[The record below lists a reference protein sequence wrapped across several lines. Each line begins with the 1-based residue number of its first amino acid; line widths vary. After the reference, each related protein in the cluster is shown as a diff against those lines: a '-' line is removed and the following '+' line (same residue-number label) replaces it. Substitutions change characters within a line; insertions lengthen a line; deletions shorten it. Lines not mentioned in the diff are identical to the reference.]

1 MATTAYLDVREL
13 RKSFAGL
20 VATNNVSMS
29 IHRGEFVAIIG
40 PNGAGKTTLFN
51 LITQFIKPDLG
62 TVIFNGENLVG
73 MTPEETYRRGIGR
86 TFQLTQIFRTLTVYQ
101 NLSTSVFAAHGKV
114 FNLYR
119 PASRLLRDKVI
130 ELASEVGLS
139 GQSKKE
145 AGSLSYGDQKRL
157 EVAIALSNKPQL
169 LFLDEPTGGLAPDE
183 CAQIM
188 ELVRRL
194 SQERNMTTV
203 FIEHDMT
210 TVFGFAQRIIVLN
223 LGAIIADGKPEE
235 IRKNE
240 QVQQLYLGETCK

>member
-1 MATTAYLDVREL
+1 MATTAYLDVRAL

-20 VATNNVSMS
+20 VATDNVSMS
-29 IHRGEFVAIIG
+29 IQRGEFVAIIG

-51 LITQFIKPDLG
+51 LITQFIKPDRG
-62 TVIFNGENLVG
+62 TVTFNGENLIGV
-73 MTPEETYRRGIGR
+73 TPEETYRRGMGR

-101 NLSTSVFAAHGKV
+101 NLSTSVFAAHRKV
-114 FNLYR
+114 FNLYH
-119 PASRLLRDKVI
+119 PAGRLLRDKVI

-139 GQSKKE
+139 GQIEKE

-183 CAQIM
+183 CARIM

-210 TVFGFAQRIIVLN
+210 TVFGFAHRIIVLN
-223 LGAIIADGKPEE
+223 FGAIIADGKPEE
-235 IRKNE
+235 IRNNE
-240 QVQQLYLGETCK
+240 QVQRLYLGETCK

>member
-1 MATTAYLDVREL
+1 MATD
-13 RKSFAGL
+13 
-20 VATNNVSMS
+20 NISMS
-29 IHRGEFVAIIG
+29 IQRGEFVAIIG

-51 LITQFIKPDLG
+51 LITQFIRPDQG
-62 TVIFNGENLVG
+62 TVIFNGENLIG
-73 MTPEETYRRGIGR
+73 LTPEETYRRGIGR

-101 NLSTSVFAAHGKV
+101 NLSASVFAANGKV

-139 GQSKKE
+139 EQIEKE

-183 CAQIM
+183 CAQVM
-188 ELVRRL
+188 ELIRRL

-210 TVFGFAQRIIVLN
+210 TVFGFAQRVIVLN
-223 LGAIIADGKPEE
+223 FGAIIADGKPEE

-240 QVQQLYLGETCK
+240 QVQQLYLGEACR

>member
-1 MATTAYLDVREL
+1 MATTVYLDVREL
-13 RKSFAGL
+13 KKSFAGL
-20 VATNNVSMS
+20 MATNNVSMS
-29 IHRGEFVAIIG
+29 IDRGEFVAVIG

-51 LITQFIKPDLG
+51 LITQFIKPDHG
-62 TVIFNGENLVG
+62 AVIFNGEDLVG
-73 MTPEETYRRGIGR
+73 KAAEEMYRLGIGR

-101 NLSTSVFAAHGKV
+101 NLSASVFAAYGKV
-114 FNLYR
+114 FNLYT
-119 PASRLLRDKVI
+119 PASRLLRDKVL
-130 ELASEVGLS
+130 ELAGEVGLS
-139 GQSKKE
+139 GQVEKE

-188 ELVRRL
+188 ELVQRL

-223 LGAIIADGKPEE
+223 FGAIIADGKPEE

-240 QVQQLYLGETCK
+240 QVQRLYLGESCR

>member
-1 MATTAYLDVREL
+1 MAATAYLDVREL
-13 RKSFAGL
+13 KKSFAGL
-20 VATNNVSMS
+20 IATNNVSLS
-29 IHRGEFVAIIG
+29 IQRGEFVAVIG

-51 LITQFIKPDLG
+51 LITQFIKPDQG
-62 TVIFNGENLVG
+62 KVVFQGEDLVG
-73 MTPEETYRRGIGR
+73 MAPEETYRRRIGR

-101 NLSTSVFAAHGKV
+101 NLSAGVFAAHRKV
-114 FNLYR
+114 FNLYT
-119 PASRLLRDKVI
+119 PASRLLREKVL
-130 ELASEVGLS
+130 ELAGEVGLS
-139 GQSKKE
+139 GQMGKE

-157 EVAIALSNKPQL
+157 EVGIALSNRPQL

-188 ELVRRL
+188 ELVQGL
-194 SQERNMTTV
+194 SRERNMTTV
-203 FIEHDMT
+203 FIEHDMA

-223 LGAIIADGKPEE
+223 FGTIIADGKPEE

>member
-1 MATTAYLDVREL
+1 MATTAYLEVREL
-13 RKSFAGL
+13 RKSFGGL
-20 VATNNVSMS
+20 VAMDNVSLS
-29 IHRGEFVAIIG
+29 INHGEFVAVIG

-51 LITQFIKPDLG
+51 LITQFIKPDHG
-62 TVIFNGENLVG
+62 TVILNSQSLVD

-101 NLSTSVFAAHGKV
+101 NLSTSVFAAHGKT
-114 FNLYR
+114 FNLYT
-119 PASRLLRDKVI
+119 PANVVLRDKVLK
-130 ELASEVGLS
+130 LASEVGLS
-139 GQSKKE
+139 GQIEKE

-157 EVAIALSNKPQL
+157 EVGIALSNKPQL

-210 TVFGFAQRIIVLN
+210 TVFGFARRIIVLN
-223 LGAIIADGKPEE
+223 FGRIIADGIPEE
-235 IRKNE
+235 IRRNE
-240 QVQQLYLGETCK
+240 EVQKLYLGETH

>member
-1 MATTAYLDVREL
+1 
-13 RKSFAGL
+13 
-20 VATNNVSMS
+20 VATDNISMS
-29 IHRGEFVAIIG
+29 IQRGEFVAIIG

-51 LITQFIKPDLG
+51 LITQFIRPDQG
-62 TVIFNGENLVG
+62 TVIFNGENLIG
-73 MTPEETYRRGIGR
+73 LTPEETYRRGIGR

-101 NLSTSVFAAHGKV
+101 NLSASVFAANGKV

-139 GQSKKE
+139 EQIEKE

-183 CAQIM
+183 CAQVM
-188 ELVRRL
+188 ELIRRL

-210 TVFGFAQRIIVLN
+210 TVFGFAQRVIVLN
-223 LGAIIADGKPEE
+223 FGAIIADGKPEE

-240 QVQQLYLGETCK
+240 QVQQLYLGEACR

>member
-1 MATTAYLDVREL
+1 MSTTPYLDVRDL

-20 VATNNVSMS
+20 VATNNVSMN
-29 IHRGEFVAIIG
+29 IDRGEFLAVIG

-51 LITQFIKPDLG
+51 LITQFIKPDHG

-73 MTPEETYRRGIGR
+73 VTPEETYRRGIGR

-101 NLSTSVFAAHGKV
+101 NLSASVFAARGKT
-114 FNLYR
+114 FNFYS

-139 GQSKKE
+139 GQIEKE

-157 EVAIALSNKPQL
+157 EVAIALSNRPQL

-183 CAQIM
+183 CTQIM

-194 SQERNMTTV
+194 SLERNMTTV
-203 FIEHDMT
+203 FIEHDMN

-223 LGAIIADGKPEE
+223 FGAVIVDGKPEE

-240 QVQQLYLGETCK
+240 QVQKLYLGEICT

>member
-1 MATTAYLDVREL
+1 LATTAYLDVREL
-13 RKSFAGL
+13 KKSFAGL
-20 VATNNVSMS
+20 VATNNVSIS
-29 IHRGEFVAIIG
+29 IQRGEFVAIIG

-51 LITQFIKPDLG
+51 LITQFIKPDHG

-73 MTPEETYRRGIGR
+73 MKPEETYRRGIGR

-101 NLSTSVFAAHGKV
+101 NLSAGVFAAYRKT
-114 FNLYR
+114 FNLFAA
-119 PASRLLRDKVI
+119 ASGLLRDKVLD
-130 ELASEVGLS
+130 LANEVGLS
-139 GQSKKE
+139 GQIRKE

-157 EVAIALSNKPQL
+157 EVAIALSNRPQL

-188 ELVRRL
+188 ELVQRL

-203 FIEHDMT
+203 FIEHDMA
-210 TVFGFAQRIIVLN
+210 TVFGFAHRIFVLN
-223 LGAIIADGKPEE
+223 FGTIIADGKPEE

-240 QVQQLYLGETCK
+240 EVQRLYLGETCK

>member
-1 MATTAYLDVREL
+1 LATTAYLDVREL

-29 IHRGEFVAIIG
+29 IDRGEFVAIIG

-51 LITQFIKPDLG
+51 LITQFIKPDQG
-62 TVIFNGENLVG
+62 TVIFNAENLVG
-73 MTPEETYRRGIGR
+73 LTPEETYRRGIGR

-101 NLSTSVFAAHGKV
+101 NLSASVFAAYGKT

-139 GQSKKE
+139 GQIEKE

-188 ELVRRL
+188 ELVGRL

-223 LGAIIADGKPEE
+223 FGAIIADGKPEE